1 MLGCAW
7 LICAAAVSA
16 AKVENTTPSTFDFA
30 LIGDAPY
37 NGWEEVAFDN
47 MRMEINKADLA
58 FVVHDGDFKNGASE
72 CSDELYQRRLAT
84 FNSFAH
90 PFIYLF
96 GDNDWM
102 DCERWFSGGYDSIER
117 LARLRQVFTQGD
129 TSLGKRTL
137 RLERQSAQ
145 RGYELF
151 RENVRWSY
159 GGVQFVG
166 LHIIGGSNNLRSGR
180 KAYKEF
186 SQRNAANLAWVE
198 QSFALA
204 KKQNARAVMII
215 MQANPRFEWSPQRRK
230 GYNDFLD
237 QLQQETIEFGKPV
250 VLVHG
255 DTHHFH
261 INKPMKDP
269 KTGKT
274 VENFTRLET
283 FGSPFVRWVKATV
296 DPRNP
301 DVFTFTPMNGG

>member
-1 MLGCAW
+1 M
-7 LICAAAVSA
+7 
-16 AKVENTTPSTFDFA
+16 
-30 LIGDAPY
+30 GDAPY
-37 NGWEEVAFDN
+37 NSWEALILDN
-47 MRMEINKADLA
+47 MMQEINNTKLA
-58 FVVHDGDFKNGASE
+58 FVVHNGDFKSGMSE
-72 CSDELYQRRLAT
+72 CSDELYESRLAT

-90 PFIYLF
+90 PLIYLF

-102 DCERWFSGGYDSIER
+102 DCQRWLDGGYDPLER
-117 LARLRQVFTQGD
+117 LAQLRKMFASGD
-129 TSLGKRTL
+129 TSLGQRTL

-145 RGYELF
+145 PGYELY

-166 LHIIGGSNNLRSGR
+166 LHIIGGNNNLRKGR
-180 KAYKEF
+180 TAYKEF
-186 SQRNAANLAWVE
+186 SQRNAANLAWLK
-198 QSFALA
+198 QSFAQA

-215 MQANPRFEWSPQRRK
+215 IQANPWFESSRARRK

-237 QLQQETIEFGKPV
+237 LLEQQTIAFGKPV

-255 DTHHFH
+255 DTHNFR
-261 INKPMKDP
+261 IDKPMRHS

-283 FGSPFVRWVKATV
+283 YGSPFVRWVKATV

-301 DVFTFTPMNGG
+301 DVFTFKSMSGEQPLFN

>member
-1 MLGCAW
+1 MGDVPYNSW
-7 LICAAAVSA
+7 
-16 AKVENTTPSTFDFA
+16 EA
-30 LIGDAPY
+30 LIL
-37 NGWEEVAFDN
+37 DN
-47 MRMEINKADLA
+47 MMQEINNTKLA
-58 FVVHDGDFKNGASE
+58 FVVHNGDFKSGMSE
-72 CSDELYQRRLAT
+72 CSDALYESRRAT

-102 DCERWFSGGYDSIER
+102 DCQRWLDGGYDPLER
-117 LARLRQVFTQGD
+117 LARLRKMFASGD

-145 RGYELF
+145 RGYELY

-166 LHIIGGSNNLRSGR
+166 LHIIGGNNNLRKGR
-180 KAYKEF
+180 TAYKEF
-186 SQRNAANLAWVE
+186 SQRNAANLAWLK
-198 QSFALA
+198 QSFAQA

-215 MQANPRFEWSPQRRK
+215 IQANPWFESSRAKRK

-237 QLQQETIEFGKPV
+237 LLEQQTIAFGKPV

-255 DTHHFH
+255 DTHFFR
-261 INKPMKDP
+261 IDKPMKHS

-283 FGSPFVRWVKATV
+283 YGSPFVRWVKATV

-301 DVFTFTPMNGG
+301 DVFTFESMNGEQPLF